1 MEKLLE
7 GASWLCTALVVMGA
21 VGELAPKDKM
31 VQFVQ
36 ALAVLTLLASGAAS
50 LLGARWD
57 FDLPELQAQQ
67 SQGKLTEFL
76 NRQYESATEEE
87 TVRAIRG
94 LLGAAGLSPKKI
106 DVRITSSEKT
116 GIVLAKVSAAFDYPV
131 EGERARALL
140 RNVLGEDVV
149 IEVDDGS

>member
-21 VGELAPKDKM
+21 LGQLAPKDKM
-31 VQFVQ
+31 VQFIE
-36 ALAVLTLLASGAAS
+36 ALAVLTLLTSAGAA

-57 FDLPELQAQQ
+57 FDLPELRAQKT
-67 SQGKLTEFL
+67 QGELTEFI
-76 NRQYESATEEE
+76 NTQYESATEAEAQK
-87 TVRAIRG
+87 AIEG

-106 DVRITSSEKT
+106 TVRITSSEKT
-116 GIVLAKVSAAFDYPV
+116 GIVLAKVSAAFDYPQ
-131 EGERARALL
+131 EGERAYALL

-149 IEVDDGS
+149 IEVQDGA